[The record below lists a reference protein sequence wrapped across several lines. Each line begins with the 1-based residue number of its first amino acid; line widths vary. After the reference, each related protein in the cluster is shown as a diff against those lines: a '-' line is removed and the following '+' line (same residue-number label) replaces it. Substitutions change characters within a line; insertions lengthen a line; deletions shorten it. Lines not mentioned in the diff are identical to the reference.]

1 MDYMNWKVTDLKD
14 KLRELGQPVSGKKAE
29 LIDRLQSINLQHP
42 SCSGRL
48 VIDAKP
54 SSSRASSG
62 FDSMTIPQLK
72 AELTKYKLP
81 VSGKRKE
88 ELVQR
93 LESYFECQLT
103 GPIDFDF
110 IGRRPIELL
119 MVAEKPSMAQELSHM
134 LAQSSR
140 VNRSSCSNDAI
151 PVFRFSMM
159 FHGYPA
165 NVRMT
170 STLGHIYKQEFGPE
184 VTRNQTEELFEAD
197 VINTEANPEKRIP
210 KMLAEIG
217 KGSDAL
223 ILWLDCDL
231 EGEAICFE
239 VIDCVK
245 NVMIKP
251 PSGNVMDV
259 IYRAKFSSSDE
270 ATTAINNLVKPN
282 FRYHLAALAKHDLD
296 LRVGVSFSRYQTSLL
311 RRAFPDRN
319 IDHLSFG
326 PCQSP
331 CLHFCVKQHE
341 KLEAYVPTYTCHI
354 VIALD
359 LGRYELEI
367 TSDPIKNQQEA
378 DKIYQ
383 KLKAEQRC
391 KVVSV
396 ERTTHVKEPPKALN
410 TVELLKD
417 ASKQYGIGPSETM
430 SAAEYLYTSGLISYP
445 RTETTRYPKNL
456 NLQDKKNKLRRMLP
470 SFPAT
475 QSGPA
480 LPAIGGRR
488 VQMDDFE
495 EPMDWETI
503 VEKEEVYERGDDKG
517 DHPPIIPTGKAVIRT
532 LNSVQKLVYELVCRR
547 FFASFMPEQRYHS
560 EVTVFSAADVTFKRK
575 IQEIDDYGFAKLLP
589 WEKAPLTRDV
599 PTGILS
605 NGSQIKIKS
614 IKISKTKS
622 TSPTLLSEYELIDKM
637 EKHSIGTDASIPSHI
652 ANIQRRNYITV
663 NEETRTLVPTK
674 LGLQLIKAYREC
686 IPKLVETSLRAD
698 FEKQIMNIAKGES
711 EFEQARRFI
720 LDAFK
725 EQFKIF
731 RNNFHKF
738 TINFEGCFEMKV
750 EGTYGRNGYR
760 NNQNSYNQQPSSS
773 LSVDKRKIIHASRQI
788 TDQKTR
794 VEVAVKSNKPV
805 SQYAQHKPFPAVYD
819 RCEQQVAPKVSP
831 VKRRYVIL
839 KTYLE

>member
-14 KLRELGQPVSGKKAE
+14 KLREIGQPVSGLKAE
-29 LIDRLQSINLQHP
+29 LIDRLQSFDSQ
-42 SCSGRL
+42 G
-48 VIDAKP
+48 
-54 SSSRASSG
+54 SSSSH
-62 FDSMTIPQLK
+62 TVT
-72 AELTKYKLP
+72 ELTKYKLP

-103 GPIDFDF
+103 GPIDFDYL
-110 IGRRPIELL
+110 GRRPIELL

-134 LAQSSR
+134 LAQGAR

-151 PVFRFSMM
+151 PIFRFSML
-159 FHGYPA
+159 FHGYSA
-165 NVRMT
+165 NVKMT
-170 STLGHIYKQEFGPE
+170 SVLGHIYKQDFGPQ

-197 VINTEANPEKRIP
+197 VINMEANPEKRIP

-217 KGSDAL
+217 KGTDAMV
-223 ILWLDCDL
+223 LWLDCDL

-239 VIDCVK
+239 VIECVK
-245 NVMIKP
+245 NVMVKP
-251 PSGNVMDV
+251 PSGNVMDVIYSGNVMDV

-270 ATTAINNLVKPN
+270 AATAINNLIKPN

-296 LRVGVSFSRYQTSLL
+296 LRVGVPFSRYQTSLL
-311 RRAFPDRN
+311 RRAFPDRD

-331 CLHFCVKQHE
+331 SLNFCVMQHE
-341 KLEAYVPTYTCHI
+341 KLESYVPTYTCHI
-354 VIALD
+354 VLLID

-383 KLKAEQRC
+383 KLKAEQQC

-445 RTETTRYPKNL
+445 RTETTKYPKTL
-456 NLQDKKNKLRRMLP
+456 DLQDKKNKLHRMLP

-475 QSGPA
+475 QSGSA
-480 LPAIGGRR
+480 LLAIGGRR
-488 VQMDDFE
+488 VQSDDVE
-495 EPMDWETI
+495 EPMDWESI
-503 VEKEEVYERGDDKG
+503 VEREEVYERGDDKG
-517 DHPPIIPTGKAVIRT
+517 DHPPIIPTGKAVTRT
-532 LNSVQKLVYELVCRR
+532 LNGVQKLVYELICRR

-560 EVTVFSAADVTFKRK
+560 EITVFSAADVTFKRK
-575 IQEIDDYGFAKLLP
+575 IQQIDDYGFAKLLP
-589 WEKAPLTRDV
+589 WEKAQLTRDV

-622 TSPTLLSEYELIDKM
+622 TAPTLLSESELIEKM

-652 ANIQRRNYITV
+652 ANILRRNYITV
-663 NEETRTLVPTK
+663 NEETRTLAPTK
-674 LGLQLIKAYREC
+674 LGIQLIKAYREC
-686 IPKLVETSLRAD
+686 IPKLVETSLRAE
-698 FEKQIMNIAKGES
+698 FEKQIMKIAKGER
-711 EFEQARRFI
+711 EFEETRRFL

-738 TINFEGCFEMKV
+738 TKNFEGCFEMKT
-750 EGTYGRNGYR
+750 EDTYGRNGYR
-760 NNQNSYNQQPSSS
+760 NNQNSYNQQQPSSS
-773 LSVDKRKIIHASRQI
+773 LSIDKRKIIHASRQNYN
-788 TDQKTR
+788 TDKKDR
-794 VEVAVKSNKPV
+794 VEAASKQNKPV
-805 SQYAQHKPFPAVYD
+805 SQYVQQKPFPAVYD
-819 RCEQQVAPKVSP
+819 RREPQRIVQVAPKISP
-831 VKRRYVIL
+831 VKRSLARVPSFEEEIKRL
-839 KTYLE
+839 RL